1 MAPTPPRRTAVN
13 GAIAT
18 AALPIITLSTLG
30 SLAGTAHASNTPA
43 FKPTVRPAA
52 VPTPAN
58 VAEAKARAATLVA
71 AAKPK
76 AKTVTVKAGDTV
88 WGLASRHGVPVEQ
101 VLRLNRLKASSLI
114 FPGQKLTISRGAS
127 LPKPGVQKSKP
138 AGKKQATRKARST
151 RAGSAVKTY
160 TVRAGDTL
168 SAIAAKNGVS
178 LATIF
183 RANNMGASTVIFPGQ
198 KIKLSGTATTQRAA
212 SKAKTTTRSAHTTR
226 SKSAG
231 ASRTYTVR
239 AGDTLSAIA
248 SKNGVSLATIF
259 RANNMGA
266 STIIYPGQK
275 IKLSGTASAPKT
287 AARTASKT
295 TKRAANNS
303 LVSNKFLHYTYDAQ
317 THANANASKRTL
329 LARQVP
335 SRAQMRQ
342 IVADTAVRYGVD
354 PRLALAHA
362 QIESGFD
369 ARAVS
374 PANAVG
380 TMQVLPSTA
389 KWMGNTIGRQLDPL
403 DPHDNVTAG
412 VLFIKYLHNNAD
424 NRDQAI
430 GAYYQGLAGIKRYG
444 MYADTRDYV
453 RKVRAFM

>member
-127 LPKPGVQKSKP
+127 LPKPGVQRSKP

-151 RAGSAVKTY
+151 RAGSAVK
-160 TVRAGDTL
+160 
-168 SAIAAKNGVS
+168 
-178 LATIF
+178 
-183 RANNMGASTVIFPGQ
+183 
-198 KIKLSGTATTQRAA
+198 
-212 SKAKTTTRSAHTTR
+212 
-226 SKSAG
+226 
-231 ASRTYTVR
+231 TYTVR

>member
-58 VAEAKARAATLVA
+58 VAEAKARTATLVA

-101 VLRLNRLKASSLI
+101 VLRLNKLKASSLI

-151 RAGSAVKTY
+151 RAGSAVK
-160 TVRAGDTL
+160 
-168 SAIAAKNGVS
+168 
-178 LATIF
+178 
-183 RANNMGASTVIFPGQ
+183 
-198 KIKLSGTATTQRAA
+198 
-212 SKAKTTTRSAHTTR
+212 
-226 SKSAG
+226 
-231 ASRTYTVR
+231 TYTVR

-329 LARQVP
+329 FARQVP

>member
-43 FKPTVRPAA
+43 FKPTVRPTA

-88 WGLASRHGVPVEQ
+88 WGLASRHDVPVEQ

-168 SAIAAKNGVS
+168 SAIAA
-178 LATIF
+178 
-183 RANNMGASTVIFPGQ
+183 
-198 KIKLSGTATTQRAA
+198 
-212 SKAKTTTRSAHTTR
+212 
-226 SKSAG
+226 
-231 ASRTYTVR
+231 
-239 AGDTLSAIA
+239 
-248 SKNGVSLATIF
+248 KNGVSLATIF

>member
-127 LPKPGVQKSKP
+127 LPKPGVQKSKQ
-138 AGKKQATRKARST
+138 AGKKQATRKAGST

-168 SAIAAKNGVS
+168 SAIAA
-178 LATIF
+178 
-183 RANNMGASTVIFPGQ
+183 
-198 KIKLSGTATTQRAA
+198 
-212 SKAKTTTRSAHTTR
+212 
-226 SKSAG
+226 
-231 ASRTYTVR
+231 
-239 AGDTLSAIA
+239 
-248 SKNGVSLATIF
+248 KNGVSLATIF

-303 LVSNKFLHYTYDAQ
+303 LVSNTFLHYTYDAQ

-329 LARQVP
+329 FARQVP

>member
-101 VLRLNRLKASSLI
+101 VLRLNKLKASSLI

-183 RANNMGASTVIFPGQ
+183 RANNMGAST
-198 KIKLSGTATTQRAA
+198 
-212 SKAKTTTRSAHTTR
+212 
-226 SKSAG
+226 
-231 ASRTYTVR
+231 
-239 AGDTLSAIA
+239 
-248 SKNGVSLATIF
+248 
-259 RANNMGA
+259 
-266 STIIYPGQK
+266 IIYPGQK

-329 LARQVP
+329 FARQVP

>member
-183 RANNMGASTVIFPGQ
+183 RANNMGAST
-198 KIKLSGTATTQRAA
+198 
-212 SKAKTTTRSAHTTR
+212 
-226 SKSAG
+226 
-231 ASRTYTVR
+231 
-239 AGDTLSAIA
+239 
-248 SKNGVSLATIF
+248 
-259 RANNMGA
+259 
-266 STIIYPGQK
+266 IIYPGQK

-329 LARQVP
+329 FARQVP

>member
-58 VAEAKARAATLVA
+58 VAEAKARTATLVA

-101 VLRLNRLKASSLI
+101 VLRLNKLKASSLI

-168 SAIAAKNGVS
+168 SAIA
-178 LATIF
+178 
-183 RANNMGASTVIFPGQ
+183 
-198 KIKLSGTATTQRAA
+198 
-212 SKAKTTTRSAHTTR
+212 
-226 SKSAG
+226 SKS
-231 ASRTYTVR
+231 
-239 AGDTLSAIA
+239 
-248 SKNGVSLATIF
+248 GVSLATIF

>member
-58 VAEAKARAATLVA
+58 VAEAKARTATLVA

-88 WGLASRHGVPVEQ
+88 WGIASRHGVPVEQ
-101 VLRLNRLKASSLI
+101 VLRLNKLKASSLI

-127 LPKPGVQKSKP
+127 LPKPGVQKLKP
-138 AGKKQATRKARST
+138 AGKKQATRKAGST
-151 RAGSAVKTY
+151 RAGSAGK
-160 TVRAGDTL
+160 
-168 SAIAAKNGVS
+168 
-178 LATIF
+178 
-183 RANNMGASTVIFPGQ
+183 
-198 KIKLSGTATTQRAA
+198 
-212 SKAKTTTRSAHTTR
+212 
-226 SKSAG
+226 
-231 ASRTYTVR
+231 TYTVR

-303 LVSNKFLHYTYDAQ
+303 LVSNKFLHYTYDAR

>member
-168 SAIAAKNGVS
+168 SAIAAK
-178 LATIF
+178 
-183 RANNMGASTVIFPGQ
+183 
-198 KIKLSGTATTQRAA
+198 
-212 SKAKTTTRSAHTTR
+212 H
-226 SKSAG
+226 
-231 ASRTYTVR
+231 
-239 AGDTLSAIA
+239 
-248 SKNGVSLATIF
+248 GVSLATIF

-329 LARQVP
+329 FARQVP

>member
-58 VAEAKARAATLVA
+58 VAEAKARTATLVA

-168 SAIAAKNGVS
+168 SAIA
-178 LATIF
+178 
-183 RANNMGASTVIFPGQ
+183 
-198 KIKLSGTATTQRAA
+198 
-212 SKAKTTTRSAHTTR
+212 
-226 SKSAG
+226 
-231 ASRTYTVR
+231 
-239 AGDTLSAIA
+239 

-329 LARQVP
+329 FARQVP

>member
-168 SAIAAKNGVS
+168 SAIAA
-178 LATIF
+178 
-183 RANNMGASTVIFPGQ
+183 
-198 KIKLSGTATTQRAA
+198 
-212 SKAKTTTRSAHTTR
+212 
-226 SKSAG
+226 
-231 ASRTYTVR
+231 
-239 AGDTLSAIA
+239 
-248 SKNGVSLATIF
+248 KNGVSLATIF

>member
-58 VAEAKARAATLVA
+58 VAEAKARTATLVA

-101 VLRLNRLKASSLI
+101 VLRLNKLKASSLI

-151 RAGSAVKTY
+151 RAGSAVK
-160 TVRAGDTL
+160 
-168 SAIAAKNGVS
+168 
-178 LATIF
+178 
-183 RANNMGASTVIFPGQ
+183 
-198 KIKLSGTATTQRAA
+198 
-212 SKAKTTTRSAHTTR
+212 
-226 SKSAG
+226 
-231 ASRTYTVR
+231 TYTVR

-329 LARQVP
+329 FARQVP

-430 GAYYQGLAGIKRYG
+430 GAYYQGLAGIKRLSLIHI
-444 MYADTRDYV
+444 
-453 RKVRAFM
+453 

>member
-127 LPKPGVQKSKP
+127 LPKPGVQKSKQ
-138 AGKKQATRKARST
+138 AGKKQATRKAGST
-151 RAGSAVKTY
+151 RAGSAVK
-160 TVRAGDTL
+160 
-168 SAIAAKNGVS
+168 
-178 LATIF
+178 
-183 RANNMGASTVIFPGQ
+183 
-198 KIKLSGTATTQRAA
+198 
-212 SKAKTTTRSAHTTR
+212 
-226 SKSAG
+226 
-231 ASRTYTVR
+231 TYTVR

-303 LVSNKFLHYTYDAQ
+303 LVSNTFLHYTYDAQ

>member
-198 KIKLSGTATTQRAA
+198 KIKLSGTA
-212 SKAKTTTRSAHTTR
+212 
-226 SKSAG
+226 
-231 ASRTYTVR
+231 
-239 AGDTLSAIA
+239 
-248 SKNGVSLATIF
+248 
-259 RANNMGA
+259 
-266 STIIYPGQK
+266 
-275 IKLSGTASAPKT
+275 SAPKT

-329 LARQVP
+329 FARQVP